1 MNIEEQLKRYRENQN
16 IIPDEQHIKE
26 TVRKSI
32 ESYCSVEQIGRAS
45 CRERV

>member
-32 ESYCSVEQIGRAS
+32 EVISTSVVLS
-45 CRERV
+45 PVVTVYV